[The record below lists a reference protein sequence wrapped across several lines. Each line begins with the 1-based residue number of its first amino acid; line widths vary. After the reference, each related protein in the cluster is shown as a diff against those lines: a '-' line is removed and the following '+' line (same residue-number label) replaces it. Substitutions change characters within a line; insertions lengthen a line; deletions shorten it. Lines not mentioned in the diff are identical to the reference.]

1 MTRPAVAV
9 VQLRID
15 AEDAASALARLAHAA
30 GAAGV
35 TIERIAVETVETR
48 DDAAPSEAASSGDYD
63 SGGW

>member
-1 MTRPAVAV
+1 VTRPAVAV

-35 TIERIAVETVETR
+35 TIERIAMATR